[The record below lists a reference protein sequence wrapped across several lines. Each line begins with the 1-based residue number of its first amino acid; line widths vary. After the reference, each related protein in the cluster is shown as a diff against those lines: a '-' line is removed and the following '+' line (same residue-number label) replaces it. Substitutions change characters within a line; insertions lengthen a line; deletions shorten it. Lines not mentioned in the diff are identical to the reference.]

1 MRPLL
6 DREGERVKCIFYG
19 IPGVEFNMFLSLS
32 SSSFFPFLHPP
43 LFIIDEFCGRCS
55 ERESERGIHLHTNI
69 MLNNSRMAE
78 GGREGGQADRIVIQL
93 AMQECPQFL
102 TVTICPATAPAGRP
116 DEPPD
121 K

>member
-1 MRPLL
+1 M
-6 DREGERVKCIFYG
+6 KCIFYG
-19 IPGVEFNMFLSLS
+19 IPGVEFNMFVPLSSLS
-32 SSSFFPFLHPP
+32 SFLPSFHPP
-43 LFIIDEFCGRCS
+43 LSIIDEFCGRCS

-102 TVTICPATAPAGRP
+102 TVTICPAAAGRPAGRG
-116 DEPPD
+116 
-121 K
+121 